1 MSLVGYARV
10 STAESRQVFDCQ
22 LDGLYTAGC
31 ERVFEDHASGAAV
44 DRLNLVACLCRTLYL
59 SLASVLSRNPSI
71 R

>member
-10 STAESRQVFDCQ
+10 PTAESRQALDRQ
-22 LDGLYTAGC
+22 LDALYTAGC

-44 DRLNLVACLCRTLYL
+44 DRPNLVACLCRAPYL
-59 SLASVLSRNPSI
+59 SLAGVLSRNPSI